1 MTAEQRLRFQER
13 LNTAEIRRPILN
25 SVSSENHATGSA
37 ISIKPGNLDIVYPSL
52 PITHQI
58 FNKAEKYVYSSPDS
72 IKSSAVDGNMPCSL
86 IAASA
91 SSPDSPHVVKFNSSG
106 KNEYDV
112 NCIRCK
118 SYKICSHTVAAAE
131 HKLELRNFVEYFKKH
146 SKNKVNDLL
155 MLICLQRLGRR
166 KLKVHKRE
174 NESLKFKAVIL
185 HQQCIYLQQR
195 RI

>member
-1 MTAEQRLRFQER
+1 MTAEQRLRFKER
-13 LNTAEIRRPILN
+13 INTAEIRRPILN

-37 ISIKPGNLDIVYPSL
+37 ISIKPGNMDIVYPSL

-86 IAASA
+86 TAASA
-91 SSPDSPHVVKFNSSG
+91 SNPDSPHVVKFNSSG

-118 SYKICSHTVAAAE
+118 SYKICSHAVAAAE

-146 SKNKVNDLL
+146 SKNKVNDLVNVNL
-155 MLICLQRLGRR
+155 SSKVGQKKTKSTQKR
-166 KLKVHKRE
+166 K
-174 NESLKFKAVIL
+174 
-185 HQQCIYLQQR
+185 
-195 RI
+195 